1 MPPRPRKRRLEVAE
15 ALRAMDTPDVGPQA
29 ATSKVYTVVAPAP
42 VEPTEG
48 TNVQVPVT
56 MPPRSRK
63 RRREVS
69 DVLRAMATPNVGSRA
84 TARSTRQWYLSRRN
98 HWYQVTITISLLQT
112 WSVIIGNNNVS
123 V

>member
-1 MPPRPRKRRLEVAE
+1 MQSRARKRRLEVAE
-15 ALRAMDTPDVGPQA
+15 ALRAMDTPDVGPQSGTRKDHA
-29 ATSKVYTVVAPAP
+29 VVAPAP
-42 VEPTEG
+42 AEPMED
-48 TNVQVPVT
+48 TNVQVHVA

-98 HWYQVTITISLLQT
+98 HWYQVTITISL
-112 WSVIIGNNNVS
+112 
-123 V
+123 